1 LGAWIRENG
10 MGDKIVRVIDLHKS
24 FGNLPVLRGI
34 DLEVEEGEVISI
46 IGPSGSGKTTLLR
59 CINFLEVPDQ
69 GKIYVDGELMGYRE
83 TEDGCLVRDK
93 KSHLNDMRSKVGM
106 VFQLFN
112 LWPHKTVLANVSEA
126 LRAVKKLPKSEAN
139 RLAKEELKKVGIEG
153 KSCEYPSRLSGGQK
167 QRVAIARALAMKPKV
182 MLFDEAT
189 SALDPELIGE
199 VLEVMKQLAGEGM
212 TMIVV
217 THEMG
222 FAQEVSSRVV
232 FMDEGII
239 QEEDTPEAIFLHPR
253 KERTQRFLANF
264 LRQSSRREI
273 KHDIVLGSH
282 RPGSKYRFFD
292 ED

>member
-1 LGAWIRENG
+1 
-10 MGDKIVRVIDLHKS
+10 MGNKIVRVIDLHKS

-34 DLEVEEGEVISI
+34 NLDVEEGEVISI

-59 CINFLEVPDQ
+59 CINFLEAPDR
-69 GKIYVDGELMGYRE
+69 GRIYVDGELMGYRE
-83 TEDGCLVRDK
+83 REDGRLVKDT
-93 KSHLNDMRSKVGM
+93 KSHLCQMRSRVGM

-112 LWPHKTVLANVSEA
+112 LWPHKTVLGNVSEA
-126 LRAVKKLPKSEAN
+126 LKGVKKLPKSETI
-139 RLAKEELKKVGIEG
+139 RLALEELRKVGIEE
-153 KSCEYPSRLSGGQK
+153 KHHEYPSRLSGGQK

-199 VLEVMKQLAGEGM
+199 VLEVMKQLAREGM
-212 TMIVV
+212 TMLVV

-222 FAQEVSSRVV
+222 FAREVSNRVL

-239 QEEDTPEAIFLHPR
+239 QEEDTPENIFLHPR

-273 KHDIVLGSH
+273 NHDIVLGGH
-282 RPGSKYRFFD
+282 RPSGKYRSFD
-292 ED
+292 EE

>member
-1 LGAWIRENG
+1 
-10 MGDKIVRVIDLHKS
+10 MGDKIVRVIDLYKS

-34 DLEVEEGEVISI
+34 NLEVEEGEVISI

-69 GKIYVDGELMGYRE
+69 GRIYVDGELMGYRE

-93 KSHLNDMRSKVGM
+93 KSHLNEMRSKVGM

-112 LWPHKTVLANVSEA
+112 LWPHMTVLGNVSEA

-153 KSCEYPSRLSGGQK
+153 KSCEYPYRLSGGQK

-199 VLEVMKQLAGEGM
+199 VLEVMKHLAGEGM

-222 FAQEVSSRVV
+222 FAREVSNRVI

-239 QEEDTPEAIFLHPR
+239 QEENTPENIFLHPR

-282 RPGSKYRFFD
+282 RPGNQYRFFD